1 MAETFSSN
9 NPSAHL
15 LAQLRLR
22 NYFASYLKQ
31 IVAKRFSDDEKY
43 PEFEQLLSKQN
54 NFEVVNYL
62 LILTEKYHNHA
73 DLLNVLINI
82 MQRDW
87 YCLLRN

>member
-31 IVAKRFSDDEKY
+31 IVAKRFRDDEKY
-43 PEFEQLLSKQN
+43 PQFEQLLNKQN

-62 LILTEKYHNHA
+62 LIVTDKYRNHD
-73 DLLNVLINI
+73 DLLNVLIDI
-82 MQRDW
+82 MQGD
-87 YCLLRN
+87 

>member
-31 IVAKRFSDDEKY
+31 IIAKKFGDDEKY
-43 PEFEQLLSKQN
+43 PQFEQLLSKQN

-62 LILTEKYHNHA
+62 LILTDKYRNNS
-73 DLLNVLINI
+73 DLLNVLIDI
-82 MQRDW
+82 MQRD
-87 YCLLRN
+87 

>member
-1 MAETFSSN
+1 MTETFSSN
-9 NPSAHL
+9 NPSTHL

-43 PEFEQLLSKQN
+43 PQFEQLLNKQN

-62 LILTEKYHNHA
+62 LIVTDKYRNHD
-73 DLLNVLINI
+73 DLLNVLIDI
-82 MQRDW
+82 MQGDW
-87 YCLLRN
+87 YCLIRN

>member
-9 NPSAHL
+9 NPSTHL

-43 PEFEQLLSKQN
+43 PQFEQLLNKQN

-62 LILTEKYHNHA
+62 LIVTDKYRKHD
-73 DLLNVLINI
+73 DLLNVLIDI
-82 MQRDW
+82 MQGD
-87 YCLLRN
+87 